1 MAIPT
6 TPMNR
11 LWNGLSPRPTSTV
24 VGSRAEQ
31 SALKYLKRKGLRL
44 VRRNYRCRFGEL
56 DLIMR
61 DDDCLV
67 IVEVR
72 SRESAGFA
80 SPAMTVDE
88 RKQRK
93 IARATLAY
101 QSTTARFRE
110 WPVRFDV
117 IAILHT
123 EAGPGTIQ
131 WIQDAFRV

>member
-6 TPMNR
+6 LSMNR

-31 SALKYLKRKGLRL
+31 SALKFLRRNGLRL
-44 VRRNYRCRFGEL
+44 IRRNYRCRFGEL

-61 DDDCLV
+61 DDQCLV
-67 IVEVR
+67 VVEVR
-72 SRESAGFA
+72 YRVSAGFA
-80 SPAMTVDE
+80 TPALTVDE

-101 QSTTARFRE
+101 QASTARFRE